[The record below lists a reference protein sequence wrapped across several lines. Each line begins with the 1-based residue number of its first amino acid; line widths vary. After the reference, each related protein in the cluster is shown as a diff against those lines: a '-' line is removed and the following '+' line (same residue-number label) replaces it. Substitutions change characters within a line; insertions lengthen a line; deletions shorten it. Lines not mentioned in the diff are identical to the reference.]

1 MTTFGPMIGAAVT
14 PAGAIGGTFA
24 IDLTPV
30 VLALADIAVACV
42 ATAVARRR
50 RRVSSP
56 SPRTARSAPAPLA
69 A

>member
-14 PAGAIGGTFA
+14 PPGAVGGTFA
-24 IDLTPV
+24 LDLTPV
-30 VLALADIAVACV
+30 VLALAAIAVACV

-50 RRVSSP
+50 RRASFR
-56 SPRTARSAPAPLA
+56 SPRSARSAPAPLA